1 MKIDEFFP
9 TKYLKA
15 NEIPDKGGMVTIET
29 VVFEDMEATSF
40 APAATKPVLY
50 LREFKKGIV
59 LSRALATSIAEIL
72 GQQETIS
79 WIGKHIYIYA
89 TLIDS
94 GRGPHLAIRA
104 RTPSD
109 PIALKNLGVSVAY
122 KMTHTQTDNDS
133 P

>member
-1 MKIDEFFP
+1 MKVDELFP

-15 NEIPDKGGMVTIET
+15 NEIPDQGGMFTIES
-29 VVFEDMEATSF
+29 VVIEDMEATSF

-50 LREFKKGIV
+50 LCEFKKGIA

-72 GQQETIS
+72 GQQDTIS
-79 WIGKHIYIYA
+79 WMGKHIYLYA

-104 RTPSD
+104 RTPTD
-109 PIALKNLGVSVAY
+109 PIALTNLGVKVAY
-122 KMTHTQTDNDS
+122 NLTPPQTETES